1 MTEVFQKAADEIER
15 EVRLLEPASVVSTG
29 SESLEPGLLRLP
41 DISKDLQEANANF
54 NPIYV
59 VPGSRAPRLKGVLL
73 RFLRLPFHAQIAF
86 NAAVVRILNVWSRK
100 LAEIFSNLAEAI
112 EETQNRWSHRFAEL
126 EQRRHLWESRMRGD
140 QEALDR
146 RMSALEVDAAAA
158 FDRSLGLELD
168 ADRRE
173 KSVAALRAQ
182 TEKLEISTPKLE
194 TSTQK
199 LDAKLGQLQAEVARL
214 KSQLQDAAK
223 DQFAELRADI
233 VRVEAETRIH
243 LEDRAAKFSSENLQ
257 QVESIRAALVEF
269 QESVDRGREPQA
281 SPARELLSASF
292 YFEFENQNRGT
303 RDDILAR
310 QRFYLPILADVA
322 QRLGK
327 NAKFVDLGCGRG
339 ELLELAYKAG
349 IAMKG
354 YDSDASMVAHCRSL
368 GLKAKR
374 ADLFEALDSFA
385 DASLAGVT
393 AIQVI
398 EHLSPEAIIRLIH
411 LAHQKLAAGG
421 CIVFE
426 TINPHSVY
434 AMRNFYL
441 DPTHVRPVPAATAK
455 FLLQSQGFVDVETRM
470 LSPVEFEPALE
481 AMRHD
486 KRLAPLADVIF
497 GFQDYAVIGMRA

>member
-173 KSVAALRAQ
+173 EA
-182 TEKLEISTPKLE
+182 
-194 TSTQK
+194 
-199 LDAKLGQLQAEVARL
+199 
-214 KSQLQDAAK
+214 
-223 DQFAELRADI
+223 FAELRAEIGRIEKTIAAQVVEEQVSALRSDI

-243 LEDRAAKFSSENLQ
+243 LEDRAAKLSSENLEY
-257 QVESIRAALVEF
+257 VESIRATLVEL
-269 QESVDRGREPQA
+269 QESVDRARKA
-281 SPARELLSASF
+281 RTSPETELFSASS

-310 QRFYLPILADVA
+310 QRVYLPILADTA

-411 LAHQKLAAGG
+411 LAQQKLAAGG
-421 CIVFE
+421 CIIFE

-434 AMRNFYL
+434 AMRDFYL